1 MNSGPISSRIPR
13 DRAGY
18 FMHTRGFL
26 IASALSTTLSVA
38 CGGEELVRQPPE
50 VTVSQPVVRPVQP
63 YVDFTGTTRSTEAVE
78 IRARVGGVLQRQ
90 LFSSSDI
97 VSAGDVLFIIEQEQ
111 WMAARDEADAMLKAA
126 VADSALKE
134 SNLERV
140 QIAIETDAVSRQ
152 DLDRAQASRD
162 AAVAAVLG
170 ARARLSRAQ
179 LDFDYT
185 TVRSPITGQV
195 GRRLVD
201 PGNLVGYNEQ
211 TLLTTV
217 NRMEPIHV
225 FFNAPEW
232 VVLRMLRAL
241 EEVAAGED
249 DTSIIDSVAEGEGEL
264 DETAVQAQKQVVKVL
279 IGTTADEDRF
289 PFEGYIN
296 FIGNTVDPSTG
307 TIELRALFSN
317 EEHLLFPGL
326 FVRVRVL
333 ALEAQDALLVDERAI
348 GTDLGGKYLYL
359 VGENNI
365 VERVYVT
372 VGQPQPDGT
381 IVVEE
386 GLDPDATYISNGL
399 LRARPGLPVT
409 PMTEEEAAQREAGIE
424 DQMQAPGGED
434 DDSGEEE

>member
-1 MNSGPISSRIPR
+1 MRTASMSIDRLLIPVL
-13 DRAGY
+13 AVC
-18 FMHTRGFL
+18 L
-26 IASALSTTLSVA
+26 VAAS
-38 CGGEELVRQPPE
+38 CGGEEVVRQAPE
-50 VTVSQPVVRPVQP
+50 VTVSQPVVRPVQSF
-63 YVDFTGTTRSTEAVE
+63 VDFTGTTRSTESVE
-78 IRARVGGVLQRQ
+78 IRARVGGVLEQQ

-97 VSAGDVLFIIEQEQ
+97 VNAGDVLFVIEQEQ
-111 WMAARDEADAMLKAA
+111 YEAARDEAVAALRSA

-134 SNLERV
+134 SNLERI
-140 QIAIETDAVSRQ
+140 QIAIETNAVSRQ
-152 DLDRAQASRD
+152 DLDRAQAERD

-170 ARARLSRAQ
+170 ARAGLSRAQ
-179 LDFDYT
+179 LDYDYT
-185 TVRSPITGQV
+185 TVQTPITGQV

-201 PGNLVGYNEQ
+201 PGNLVGFGEQ

-217 NRMEPIHV
+217 NRMQPIHV

-232 VVLRMLRAL
+232 VVLRMLSAL
-241 EEVAAGED
+241 SEVMEGED
-249 DTSIIDSVAEGEGEL
+249 DSSMVDAVTEGDGEL

-279 IGTTADEDRF
+279 IGTAADEDRF

-317 EEHLLFPGL
+317 EEQLLFPGL

-333 ALEAQDALLVDERAI
+333 ALEAEDALLVDERAI
-348 GTDLGGKYLYL
+348 GTDLGGKYMYL
-359 VGENNI
+359 VGDADI
-365 VERVYVT
+365 VERVYIT

-381 IVVEE
+381 IVIES

-409 PMTEEEAAQREAGIE
+409 PVTEEDMAQRQAAVEAQILPTAE
-424 DQMQAPGGED
+424 DADEAP
-434 DDSGEEE
+434 EEE

>member
-1 MNSGPISSRIPR
+1 MRIPSMST
-13 DRAGY
+13 DRVWIAAL
-18 FMHTRGFL
+18 TIGFL
-26 IASALSTTLSVA
+26 AAA
-38 CGGEELVRQPPE
+38 CGGEEVVRQAPE
-50 VTVSQPVVRPVQP
+50 VTVSQPVIRPVQP
-63 YVDFTGTTRSTEAVE
+63 YVDFTGTTRSTESVE
-78 IRARVGGVLQRQ
+78 IRARVGGVLQQQ

-97 VSAGDVLFIIEQEQ
+97 VDAGDVLFIIEQEQ
-111 WMAARDEADAMLKAA
+111 YQAARDEAVALMRSA

-140 QIAIETDAVSRQ
+140 QIAIETNAVSRQ
-152 DLDRAQASRD
+152 DLDRAQAERD
-162 AAVAAVLG
+162 AAVATVLG

-179 LDFDYT
+179 LDYDYT

-249 DTSIIDSVAEGEGEL
+249 DTSVMDTVLEGDGEL

-279 IGTTADEDRF
+279 VGTAADEDRF

-307 TIELRALFSN
+307 TIELRALFTN

-348 GTDLGGKYLYL
+348 GTDLGGKYMYL

-381 IVVEE
+381 VVVEE
-386 GLDPDATYISNGL
+386 GLDMDATYISNGL
-399 LRARPGLPVT
+399 LRARPGMPVT
-409 PMTEEEAAQREAGIE
+409 PMTEEEVAQRQAGIE
-424 DQMQAPGGED
+424 AQMQAPQGADE
-434 DDSGEEE
+434 DSGEEE

>member
-1 MNSGPISSRIPR
+1 MRTPSMSI
-13 DRAGY
+13 DRGWIVVLATGLLAAG
-18 FMHTRGFL
+18 
-26 IASALSTTLSVA
+26 
-38 CGGEELVRQPPE
+38 CGGEEVVRQAPE

-63 YVDFTGTTRSTEAVE
+63 YVDFTGTTRSTESVE
-78 IRARVGGVLQRQ
+78 IRARVGGVLERQ

-97 VSAGDVLFIIEQEQ
+97 VNEGDVLFIIEQEQ
-111 WMAARDEADAMLKAA
+111 YQAARDEAVAALRSA

-140 QIAIETDAVSRQ
+140 QIAIETNAVSRQ
-152 DLDRAQASRD
+152 DLDRAQAERD

-170 ARARLSRAQ
+170 ARAQLSRAQ
-179 LDFDYT
+179 LDYEYT
-185 TVRSPITGQV
+185 TVRTPITGQV

-201 PGNLVGYNEQ
+201 PGNLVGFGEQ

-217 NRMEPIHV
+217 NRMQPIHV

-232 VVLRMLRAL
+232 VVLRMLSAL
-241 EEVAAGED
+241 SEVMEGED
-249 DTSIIDSVAEGEGEL
+249 DSSMMDAVTEGDGEL

-279 IGTTADEDRF
+279 IGTAADEDRF

-296 FIGNTVDPSTG
+296 FIGNTVDPGTG

-317 EEHLLFPGL
+317 EEQLLFPGL

-333 ALEAQDALLVDERAI
+333 ALEAEDALLVDERAI
-348 GTDLGGKYLYL
+348 GTDLGGKYVYL

-381 IVVEE
+381 IVVED

-409 PMTEEEAAQREAGIE
+409 PMTEQEVAERQAATAAQLGVAAAEKT
-424 DQMQAPGGED
+424 
-434 DDSGEEE
+434 SEEEE